1 MKKIKTDRS
10 IIPFLLLSFLT
21 LGIYELWYLHHLVK
35 DVNELCKDTGIKS
48 PGIGMF
54 LLLSLLTC
62 GVYGYFWWYRLA
74 DMLRR
79 AADKRGL
86 AVDIS
91 GGTVLICM
99 ILGSLMCGIASWVG
113 IHQIFSAT
121 NALAV
126 DYNVRPESAAL

>member
-1 MKKIKTDRS
+1 MSKIKTDRS

-21 LGIYELWYLHHLVK
+21 LGIYEFWYLHHLVK

-62 GVYGYFWWYRLA
+62 GVYSYFWWYRLA

-86 AVDIS
+86 AVEIN

-99 ILGSLMCGIASWVG
+99 ILGNLMCGIASWVG

-121 NALAV
+121 NELAV
-126 DYNVRPESAAL
+126 DYNARSESASL